1 MDLLFSIYFLGYL
14 LSLSSIFLINRATD
28 NEQDKF
34 ELGFAL
40 LISILSY
47 LFVLMFVLDYMDN
60 KLKER
65 IPFIKNKCFYFYSKL
80 NKLFMDI
87 K

>member
-1 MDLLFSIYFLGYL
+1 MDLLFSIYFLGYI
-14 LSLSSIFLINRATD
+14 LSLSSIYFINKATNND
-28 NEQDKF
+28 HDKF

-40 LISILSY
+40 LISTLSY

-65 IPFIKNKCFYFYSKL
+65 IPFIKNKCFYFYNKL

>member
-1 MDLLFSIYFLGYL
+1 MDLLFSIYLLGYILSL
-14 LSLSSIFLINRATD
+14 LSIYFINKTTS
-28 NEQDKF
+28 NTQDKF

-40 LISILSY
+40 LISTLSF
-47 LFVLMFVLDYMDN
+47 LLVLMLILDYMDS

-65 IPFIKNKCFYFYSKL
+65 ISFIKNKCFYFYNKL